1 MEDTVS
7 ARFDMETAVEEGWNH
22 DEKLVPLGY
31 GFFYFSSKKEGV
43 SKMAVA
49 VRLPDGSVREY
60 ARAVT
65 VRDVA
70 ESISQG
76 LLKKAVAGQV
86 NGRVVDLSAEVPDGA
101 EVRILTLDDKEGLE
115 VYRHSTAHLMAQ
127 ALKRL
132 YPDVKLGIG
141 PVIEDGF
148 YYDVDL
154 PVRLTPEDLPKIE
167 AEMEKIVKEDLPIVR
182 KVVSREEAIRIYEEV
197 GDQLKLEII
206 RDLPED
212 AVITIYEQ
220 GEFFDLCRG
229 PHLPSTGKIKAFKLL
244 SVAGAYWRGDS
255 NNQMLQR
262 IYGTAWPKK
271 SQLDEY
277 LHFLEEAKKRDHRRI
292 GRDLK
297 LFMFSEEAPG
307 MPFYLPNGMFIRNEL
322 EKFSRELQL
331 AAGYQEVRTPL
342 MMNRRLWE
350 QSGHWD
356 HYRENM
362 YFTEVDDTYFA
373 LKPMN
378 CPGHMLIFKNEI
390 RSYRDLPLR
399 IAEFGQV
406 HRHELSGA
414 LNGMLRVRTFTQ
426 DDAHI
431 FVRPDQI
438 EEELER
444 VLDLVDRIYSVFG
457 FPYTVELSTRPENS
471 MGSDE
476 LWEKAESALKN
487 VLDRSGVEYRINE
500 GDGAFYGP
508 KIDFHIRDAL
518 KRSHQ
523 CATVQLDF
531 QMPEKF
537 DLSYVGEDNERHR
550 PVVIHRAI
558 FGSIDRFIG
567 VLTEH
572 YGGAFPLWLSPV
584 QAKVIPVSR
593 NFNEYAEK
601 VAQEL
606 KGAGIRTE
614 LDVRDEKVGYK
625 IREAEVQKVPYMFIV
640 GEKEMSA
647 GAVAVRKRSAGD
659 LGARP
664 LAEVIAELKRE
675 IAERR

>member
-1 MEDTVS
+1 MRVTVQ
-7 ARFDMETAVEEGWNH
+7 
-22 DEKLVPLGY
+22 
-31 GFFYFSSKKEGV
+31 
-43 SKMAVA
+43 
-49 VRLPDGSVREY
+49 LPDGAKREY
-60 ARAVT
+60 DRPVT

-70 ESISQG
+70 ESISKG
-76 LLKKAVAGQV
+76 LLKKAVAGKV
-86 NGRVVDLSAEVPDGA
+86 NGRVVDLSREVPDQT
-101 EVRILTLDDKEGLE
+101 EVHILTLDDAEGLE
-115 VYRHSTAHLMAQ
+115 VYRHSAAHLMAQ

-154 PVRLTPEDLPKIE
+154 PVRLTQEDLPKIE
-167 AEMEKIVKEDLPIVR
+167 AEMNKIVKEDLPIVR
-182 KVVSREEAIRIYEEV
+182 KVVSREEAIRLYEEI
-197 GDQLKLEII
+197 GDHLKLEII

-212 AVITIYEQ
+212 AEITIYEQ

-244 SVAGAYWRGDS
+244 NVSGAYWRGDA

-271 SQLDEY
+271 SQLDEH
-277 LHFLEEAKKRDHRRI
+277 LFFLEEAKKRDHRKL
-292 GRDLK
+292 GRELK

-307 MPFYLPNGMFIRNEL
+307 MPFYLPNGMIIRNEL
-322 EKFSRELQL
+322 EMFSRELQRRE
-331 AAGYQEVRTPL
+331 GYLEVRTPF
-342 MMNRRLWE
+342 MMNQRLWE

-356 HYRENM
+356 HYHENM
-362 YFTEVDDTYFA
+362 YFSQVDDVNYA

-378 CPGHMLIFKNEI
+378 CPGHMMIYKNEI

-399 IAEFGQV
+399 LSEFGQV
-406 HRHELSGA
+406 HRNELSGA

-426 DDAHI
+426 DDAHL

-438 EEELER
+438 EEELEN
-444 VLDLVDRIYSVFG
+444 VLKLVDKIYSVFG
-457 FPYTVELSTRPENS
+457 FPYTVELSTRPEDS

-508 KIDFHIRDAL
+508 KIDFHIRDAI

-537 DLSYVGEDNERHR
+537 DISYVGEDNERHR

-558 FGSIDRFIG
+558 YGSIDRFMGIL
-567 VLTEH
+567 VEH
-572 YGGAFPLWLSPV
+572 YGGAFPLWLAPV
-584 QAKVIPVSR
+584 QARVIPISR
-593 NFNEYAEK
+593 QFNDYAEK
-601 VAQEL
+601 VLEEL
-606 KGAGIRTE
+606 QNAGIRAE
-614 LDVRDEKVGYK
+614 LDARDEKVGYK
-625 IREAEVQKVPYMFIV
+625 IREAQVQKIPVMLVI
-640 GEKEMSA
+640 GEKEAES
-647 GAVAVRKRSAGD
+647 GTVAVRRRAEGD
-659 LGARP
+659 LGAKP
-664 LAEVIAELKRE
+664 LAELIAEMKEE
-675 IAERR
+675 IKLRK